1 LTLVIQDQEKNP
13 RRAEEEDYS
22 IQYQKRGYTGFFV
35 ILTHVI
41 KPKKLG
47 QKNKRDGTVARVE

>member
-13 RRAEEEDYS
+13 RRAEEEGYT
-22 IQYQKRGYTGFFV
+22 IQYQKRGYAGFFA

-47 QKNKRDGTVARVE
+47 HENKRDGTVARVE